1 MKLQGF
7 LLFIVTATLAVA
19 SGNPVPDQEEIQ
31 VQENFDPERIYGKW
45 YDIAIGTNCSWMK
58 YYKDRFNMGTL
69 VLGPGQTA
77 KEISTTSTRLRHG
90 VCTQVSGEYQKMNTP
105 GKYTYYNPTWEVH
118 INSYVVHT
126 NYIEYAIILMQKKSS
141 FGLTITAKL
150 YGRSPELREGLI
162 AEFTQFA
169 KDLGIP
175 EDSIVIMI
183 NKGNTE
189 GMGWGFIFS
198 SFSCLQRARRA
209 ALLEE
214 EGSADGSL
222 TSFSS
227 SKEDFCRQS
236 KYVGPCLG
244 MNVRYFYNSS
254 SMACETFHYGGCL
267 GNGNNFHSEK
277 SCLQTCRTEAACRLP
292 IVPGPCRQQ
301 LTLWAFDATQG
312 KCTTFNY
319 GGCHGNGNKFYTEKE
334 CKEYCGVP
342 TEGDEEFLGLSN

>member
-77 KEISTTSTRLRHG
+77 KEISTTSTRHG

-150 YGRSPELREGLI
+150 YGKSTKKWGDVSASSGLARGSYFPVPTRTLEDKPLQILISDSGQPQTFGKKRSL
-162 AEFTQFA
+162 
-169 KDLGIP
+169 
-175 EDSIVIMI
+175 
-183 NKGNTE
+183 
-189 GMGWGFIFS
+189 
-198 SFSCLQRARRA
+198 
-209 ALLEE
+209 
-214 EGSADGSL
+214 
-222 TSFSS
+222 
-227 SKEDFCRQS
+227 S